1 MVEEEQDDWT
11 RTRHEDMNAMRRALL
26 TLIHR

>member
-1 MVEEEQDDWT
+1 MAEEEQDDWT
-11 RTRHEDMNAMRRALL
+11 RTRREDMNSMRRALL